1 MPGTPS
7 MPRGGVAMHVRE
19 LNRGKCKTYL
29 VGCPRTKK
37 ALLIDPLREHIAR
50 YLGYL
55 AYHGFALDAVVDTH
69 THADHPTGSFQL
81 RDLVEARLIMHRRA
95 LVPAV
100 THHVDD
106 GEAFGVGELRF
117 RVLYTPGHTPDSI
130 SLHVNGR
137 VFTGDVLLIGGT
149 GRADFAGGDAGV
161 QYDSITKKLFTLPDE
176 TIVLP
181 AHDYRG
187 NESSTIG
194 QEKRAN
200 PRIAGRTRDEY
211 VALMASL
218 NFPMPDKIQEVL
230 QPNQS
235 AIDDDK
241 TKFPDLAELNRVRQ
255 LSADEVRTMLASS
268 EPPFLLDVREPNEFR
283 GELGHIGGSVL
294 IPLRSLAERSTEL
307 EPHRGRSIVA
317 VCRSGVR
324 STTAAAM
331 LYGLGFERV
340 YNLKDGMVDWNDR
353 KLPVER

>member
-1 MPGTPS
+1 MLHFP
-7 MPRGGVAMHVRE
+7 E

-29 VGCPRTKK
+29 VACERTRK
-37 ALLIDPLREHIAR
+37 ALIIDPVREHLSR
-50 YLGYL
+50 YLAFL
-55 AYHGFALDAVVDTH
+55 AYRGLTLDAIVDTH
-69 THADHPTGSFQL
+69 THADHPTASFQL
-81 RDLVEARLIMHRRA
+81 RDLTQARLIMHRRA
-95 LVPAV
+95 PAPAV
-100 THHVDD
+100 DEHVEQGDTIT
-106 GEAFGVGELRF
+106 VGDAKIG
-117 RVLYTPGHTPDSI
+117 VLYTPGHTPDSV
-130 SLHVNGR
+130 SLLAGDR

-149 GRADFAGGDAGV
+149 GRADFAGGDAGT
-161 QYDSITKKLFTLPDE
+161 QYDSITQRLFTLPDA
-176 TIVLP
+176 TLVYP

-187 NESSTIG
+187 NTHSTIG
-194 QEKRAN
+194 QEKASN

-255 LSADEVRTMLASS
+255 LTADEVMRMLASAA
-268 EPPFLLDVREPNEFR
+268 PPLVLDVREPNEYS
-283 GELGHIGGSVL
+283 GPLGHIAGSVL
-294 IPLRSLAERSTEL
+294 IPLRELAARAGEL
-307 EPHRGRSIVA
+307 EPHRGRPIVA

-331 LYGLGFERV
+331 LYGLGYERV

-353 KLPVER
+353 RLPVER